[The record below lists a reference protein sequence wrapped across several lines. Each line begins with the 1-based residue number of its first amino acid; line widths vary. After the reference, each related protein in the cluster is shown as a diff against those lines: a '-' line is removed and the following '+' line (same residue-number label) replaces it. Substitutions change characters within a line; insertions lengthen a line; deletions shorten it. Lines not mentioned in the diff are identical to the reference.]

1 MKKNYLWLLPFYMAV
16 ATCLYY
22 QKVRRMMHL
31 QLMQNDAIVLY
42 LLKNTYFQ
50 RYLQATASE
59 NLSGAAILIF
69 SRYFGSSS
77 PASLI
82 KKMFLKRLWNS

>member
-1 MKKNYLWLLPFYMAV
+1 MKKNSLWLLPFYMAV
-16 ATCLYY
+16 ATCFYY
-22 QKVRRMMHL
+22 QKVRRMMRST
-31 QLMQNDAIVLY
+31 IVLY

-59 NLSGAAILIF
+59 NLSGASVLIF

-77 PASLI
+77 PAAFI
-82 KKMFLKRLWNS
+82 KKVFLKRLWNS

>member
-22 QKVRRMMHL
+22 QKVRRMMRTT
-31 QLMQNDAIVLY
+31 IVLY